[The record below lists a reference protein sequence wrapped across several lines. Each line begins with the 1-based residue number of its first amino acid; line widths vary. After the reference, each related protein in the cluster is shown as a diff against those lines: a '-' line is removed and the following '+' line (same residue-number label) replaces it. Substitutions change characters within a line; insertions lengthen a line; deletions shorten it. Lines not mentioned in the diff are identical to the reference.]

1 MNLIIPFTKDIKFDT
16 NIAEITSI
24 SLEHDWTYNERELL
38 GNFTITGEYKT
49 HEVSVNK
56 EPFEYVLPFSVDLS
70 NRLDENSI
78 SLEIKDFTYD
88 IKDNNTLTVT
98 IEYEVDGTE
107 INDDREFEEML
118 DTAIRDIDE
127 EKEEESIGENTQ
139 DTPVIEDISKKD
151 EDSYVTYHIHIM
163 KENETIESIC
173 TKYKTNEN
181 ILKDYNDIST
191 LSIGDKLIIPDIET
205 LENLVPYDYNFGK
218 ILK

>member
-191 LSIGDKLIIPDIET
+191 LSIGDKLIIPDIDE
-205 LENLVPYDYNFGK
+205 
-218 ILK
+218 